1 MTSAQPA
8 RLSLDHPQRAS
19 LSPLQRVLR
28 RFLKHRM
35 ALLGG
40 LILLAIAL
48 FVTVGTLFYTEA
60 DSNYNDPTRRLE
72 APSAEHF
79 FGTDTVGRDI
89 FARTIYGGQISL
101 LIGFFS
107 VLVSVTVG
115 TVFGILSGYFGGW
128 IDSLISRI
136 TEAILTIPSLLL
148 LLLMSKFFSQNVP
161 NINILGRTLSGSVI
175 VIIFIIGM
183 TSWMTLSRIVRG
195 QVLSIKENEFI
206 LAARAIGASE
216 WHVIIAHILP
226 NTVAPVIVFATLGTA
241 SAILSE
247 AYVSFLGLGVT
258 PPTATWGNILNSAS
272 DYLESAPWLWFYPGL
287 LIVLTLLG
295 INFVGDGL
303 RDALDPRMDKDS

>member
-1 MTSAQPA
+1 MTPA
-8 RLSLDHPQRAS
+8 KLTHAADHAHPES

-28 RFLKHRM
+28 RFLRHRM
-35 ALLGG
+35 ALIGG
-40 LILLAIAL
+40 FILLAIAL
-48 FVTVGTLFYTEA
+48 FVTVGTLFYSEA
-60 DSNYNDPTRRLE
+60 DSNYNDPTIRLQP
-72 APSAEHF
+72 PSAEHL

-107 VLVSVTVG
+107 VLVSVSVG
-115 TVFGILSGYFGGW
+115 TVFGIASGYFGGW

-148 LLLMSKFFSQNVP
+148 LLMMSKFFSQNVP
-161 NINILGRTLSGSVI
+161 NVNILGRTLSGSVI

-195 QVLSIKENEFI
+195 QVLSLKENEFI

-216 WHVIIAHILP
+216 WHVILVHILP

-303 RDALDPRMDKDS
+303 RDALDPRMDRDA